1 MILTMIRIDAHQH
14 FWKYT
19 VAEYGWIN
27 DKMTALQRDFL
38 PRDLKPLLDENGFG
52 GSIAVQARQSLEET
66 HWLLELAEQN
76 SFIQGVVGW
85 VDLNSPLL
93 RDQLEGLAPHK
104 KLVGV
109 RHVVQDEPDDQ
120 FMLRSEFQRGLAQLA
135 DFGLAYDLLLHPR
148 HLPIAT
154 QLVRQYPA
162 QTFVLDHLAKPAIAD
177 GVIEPWRRDIREL
190 AKCPNV
196 SCKLSGMVTEA
207 RWKTWMPGDFR
218 PYLDAVLDAFGASRL
233 MIGSDWPVCTLSAEY
248 AQTQGI
254 VIDFL
259 DRLTEEQRDGILG
272 GNCARIYRIAT
283 A

>member
-1 MILTMIRIDAHQH
+1 MIRIDAHQH

>member
-1 MILTMIRIDAHQH
+1 MIRIDAHQH

-120 FMLRSEFQRGLAQLA
+120 FMLRSEFQRGLALLA

>member
-1 MILTMIRIDAHQH
+1 MIRIDAHQH

-66 HWLLELAEQN
+66 HWLLELAEKN

-120 FMLRSEFQRGLAQLA
+120 FMLRSEFQRGLALLA

>member
-120 FMLRSEFQRGLAQLA
+120 FMLRSEFQRGLALLA